1 MGGKVEK
8 GTPTTPLGK
17 PQARPTG
24 PLEQA
29 PQQQTGQQNAKPRQD
44 AVAISKDAK
53 KQIEEPGEAKR
64 LWDSFVNDPIQD
76 ARKYWEDRAK
86 EGGLTGFAGKAFGL
100 VLDFS
105 GVTSIAKNTSE
116 ALDGT
121 KDTKTRAKAA
131 AWALGEVALTFIPV
145 GKIGGVG
152 AKVFKVTGGAK
163 LLKAVR
169 NATKLGAEVKAGEK
183 VLHFTTAANA
193 AKIADSGLLMGSKRG
208 FLSMGGKGNHWTLT
222 KNGLERRFLNNGQV
236 YALAADGKTTKIAGL
251 IDAAVGV
258 APESKLGKVFGK
270 VSPAKTQYDAVVEHV
285 LTAEEAAH
293 SVRWGKTIVTNVP
306 PGWKGIPLTTAE
318 VGKIGKFGAADIAK
332 AVPHQTVSLGPV
344 DSAVGAL
351 VHNKDLAAYAYLK
364 MLAESHKPQL

>member
-1 MGGKVEK
+1 MGGKVDR

-24 PLEQA
+24 PLEQPA
-29 PQQQTGQQNAKPRQD
+29 QPQD
-44 AVAISKDAK
+44 ARPQHDAIALSMDAR
-53 KQIEEPGEAKR
+53 KQIADPGEAKR
-64 LWDSFVNDPIQD
+64 LWDSYVNDPIQD
-76 ARKYWEDRAK
+76 ARQYWADRSK
-86 EGGLTGFAGKAFGL
+86 EGGLTGFAGKAFGV

-105 GVTSIAKNTSE
+105 GVTSIAGNTSA

-131 AWALGEVALTFIPV
+131 AWALGEVAITFVPL

-163 LLKAVR
+163 LLRAVR

-183 VLHFTTAANA
+183 ILHYTTAANA

-208 FLSMGGKGNHWTLT
+208 FLSMGGKGGHWALT
-222 KNGLERRFLNNGQV
+222 KEGLERRFFNNGQV
-236 YALAADGKTTKIAGL
+236 YALAADGKSTKVAGVV
-251 IDAAVGV
+251 DAIVGV
-258 APESKLGKVFGK
+258 APESKLGKVLGK
-270 VSPAKTQYDAVVEHV
+270 VSPAKTQYEAVVEHV
-285 LTAEEAAH
+285 LTAEEAKH

-318 VGKIGKFGAADIAK
+318 AGKIGKFGAADLARSL
-332 AVPHQTVSLGPV
+332 PNQSVSLGPV
-344 DSAVGAL
+344 DGVVEAL
-351 VHNKDLAAYAYLK
+351 ANNKDMVALAYLK
-364 MLAESHKPQL
+364 LLAANHKPQL

>member
-1 MGGKVEK
+1 MGGKVER

-29 PQQQTGQQNAKPRQD
+29 PQQQAQQQPRPRQD
-44 AVAISKDAK
+44 AVAISSDAK
-53 KQIEEPGEAKR
+53 QKIEEPGEAKR
-64 LWDSFVNDPIQD
+64 LWDTFVNNPVQD
-76 ARKYWEDRAK
+76 ARQYWEDRSK
-86 EGGLTGFAGKAFGL
+86 EGGMTGFVGKAFGL
-100 VLDFS
+100 VMDFS
-105 GVTSIAKNTSE
+105 GVTSVAKNTST

-131 AWALGEVALTFIPV
+131 AWALGEVAINFIPV

-183 VLHFTTAANA
+183 ILHYTTAANA
-193 AKIADSGLLMGSKRG
+193 MKIADSAVLKGSERG
-208 FLSMGGKGNHWTLT
+208 FLSMGGKGGHWALT
-222 KNGLERRFLNNGQV
+222 KEGLERRFLNNGQV
-236 YALAADGKTTKIAGL
+236 YSMAADGKSTKIAGVV
-251 IDAAVGV
+251 DAIVGV
-258 APESKLGKVFGK
+258 APESKLGKVLGK

-285 LTAEEAAH
+285 LTAEEAAR

-318 VGKIGKFGAADIAK
+318 VGKIGKFGAADLAK
-332 AVPHQTVSLGPV
+332 SIPNQSVSLGPI
-344 DSAVGAL
+344 DGMVGAI
-351 VHNKDLAAYAYLK
+351 VNNKDMVAYAYLK
-364 MLAESHKPQL
+364 MLAEAHKPK